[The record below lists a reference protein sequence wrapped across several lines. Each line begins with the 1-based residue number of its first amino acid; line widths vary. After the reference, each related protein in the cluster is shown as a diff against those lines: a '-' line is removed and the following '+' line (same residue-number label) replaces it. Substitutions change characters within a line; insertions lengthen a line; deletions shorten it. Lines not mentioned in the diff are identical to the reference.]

1 MAKKQIGKSRVVSVK
16 SHKRN
21 VPGRLKRKKI
31 KKFKR
36 RQKYWGPAKSIKK
49 KLIYRLALLFDLKS
63 QRDVDKYFSR
73 IIFGNKETFIHTWQK
88 LPEIIHSAVIGGMQ
102 NYEEDFL
109 ERVPQKSGL
118 LRKRLMESI
127 SSNEP
132 KKARGGKMKFPYMMR
147 VEVDLKY
154 AGIVE
159 NYDKSVQLQHSSGRN
174 FYKGRTYFADKG
186 DPNAEHN
193 FWTRF
198 PTRMRMST
206 KKAIEEEA
214 KLFNFSY
221 GQVTYFLLDS
231 PPFL

>member
-1 MAKKQIGKSRVVSVK
+1 MAKKIVGKSRVVKVK

-21 VPGRLKRKKI
+21 VPGKLKRKKI

-49 KLIYRLALLFDLKS
+49 KLIYRLGLLFDLRS
-63 QRDVDKYFSR
+63 QKDIDKYFSR
-73 IIFGNKETFIHTWQK
+73 TIFGNKETFIHAWQK
-88 LPEIIHSAVIGGMQ
+88 LPEIIHSAVLGGMQ

-118 LRKRLMESI
+118 LRKRLMESVL
-127 SSNEP
+127 SNEP

-159 NYDKSVQLQHSSGRN
+159 NYDKTVVLQHSAGRN
-174 FYKGRTYFADKG
+174 FYKGRSYFADKG
-186 DPNAEHN
+186 DPHAEHN

-214 KLFNFSY
+214 KLFNFTYS
-221 GQVTYFLLDS
+221 QVTYFLLES